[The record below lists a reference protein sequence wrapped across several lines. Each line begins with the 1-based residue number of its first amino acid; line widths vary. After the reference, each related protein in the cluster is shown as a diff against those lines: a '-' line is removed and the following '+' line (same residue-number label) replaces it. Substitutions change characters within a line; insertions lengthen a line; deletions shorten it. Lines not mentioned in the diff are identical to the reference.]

1 MSMEDKNLSMEQKR
15 TLRNQSSNA
24 IRAKQTMDALGWEF
38 DATKNRKEQIK
49 GMKWK
54 KGNSFLLS
62 WKVLKHKPQK
72 AEAIFDKIS
81 GPRNKNYSGGSV
93 YFKDFKNVLH
103 EILANMEWKGPAS

>member
-49 GMKWK
+49 GMK
-54 KGNSFLLS
+54 
-62 WKVLKHKPQK
+62 
-72 AEAIFDKIS
+72 
-81 GPRNKNYSGGSV
+81 
-93 YFKDFKNVLH
+93 
-103 EILANMEWKGPAS
+103 